1 MRACRSR
8 GPVREGP
15 ACPSYND
22 VMDDSDRRAVKDR
35 RRVSRGGRRKTDQ
48 LSVRALQRQ
57 LEDLRI
63 ELRTLMAEVKAMK
76 EKP

>member
-1 MRACRSR
+1 
-8 GPVREGP
+8 
-15 ACPSYND
+15 
-22 VMDDSDRRAVKDR
+22 MDDGDRRAVKDR